1 MKIVLVGH
9 GHFATG
15 IYSSLQLI
23 AGNQENVEAIDFVEG
38 MSADELKQKI
48 LLAISK
54 EEEVLIL
61 SDLLGGSPF
70 KVSSTIMGENPAKTM
85 NVLSGL
91 NLAMLMEA
99 VFARM
104 AHSFDEVV
112 NNSVVAAQ
120 GGVVNGKELF
130 STDAEEEEEDFE
142 SGI

>member
-1 MKIVLVGH
+1 MKIILVGH

-23 AGNQENVEAIDFVEG
+23 AGDQENVEAIDFVEG

-48 LLAISK
+48 LLAISN
-54 EEEVLIL
+54 EEKVLIL
-61 SDLLGGSPF
+61 SDLLGGTPF
-70 KVSSTIMGENPAKTM
+70 KVSSTIMGENPTKTM

-104 AHSFDEVV
+104 AHGFDEVADKA
-112 NNSVVAAQ
+112 VAAAQ
-120 GGVVNGKELF
+120 SGVVNGKELF
-130 STDAEEEEEDFE
+130 STDVEAEEEDFE